1 MTDGQLTLT
10 PQQTSLLGFDLPN
23 GLFSGIT
30 GTVDSTVASLPD
42 GVVIE
47 GARVVP
53 EGLEVALGG
62 QDVVLQ

>member
-1 MTDGQLTLT
+1 MQGAGFNVRTRGKDGRQF
-10 PQQTSLLGFDLPN
+10 GFEDCD
-23 GLFSGIT
+23 GRFKGHI
-30 GTVDSTVASLPD
+30 D

-62 QDVVLQ
+62 RDVVLQ